1 MLVRADRAAEALPY
15 LARAREVSPRS
26 HEVLVNLI
34 VAHGKAGSLDQAR
47 EIYRVAEAAA
57 RPEDPPVQRHNALA
71 YAAFL
76 NRDLDLAEEHVARS
90 LQIDPRQADTLRLRE
105 EIARLRSA
113 TPP

>member
-1 MLVRADRAAEALPY
+1 MSPQNANPPGKTPEIDIDYDHLDV
-15 LARAREVSPRS
+15 ARIMEG
-26 HEVLVNLI
+26 I
-34 VAHGKAGSLDQAR
+34 KAS
-47 EIYRVAEAAA
+47 VAA

-76 NRDLDLAEEHVARS
+76 NRDLDLAEEHVTRS

-113 TPP
+113 MAP